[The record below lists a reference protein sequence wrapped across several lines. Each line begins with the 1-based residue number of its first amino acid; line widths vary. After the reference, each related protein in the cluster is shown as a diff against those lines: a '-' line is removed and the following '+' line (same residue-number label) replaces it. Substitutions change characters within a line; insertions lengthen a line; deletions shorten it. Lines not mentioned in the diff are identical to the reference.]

1 MKIPI
6 FHGWDFLLHL
16 LQPIN
21 INMRYKVVALSVIA
35 AVLYSCSSKSSIPT
49 VAVPKEKVLSPELA
63 EGKSLF
69 ENSCGRCHQ
78 LYNAKDY
85 TAEQWKPIVKR
96 MQKQANLDDAQ
107 GLKIYNYLTTN

>member
-1 MKIPI
+1 
-6 FHGWDFLLHL
+6 
-16 LQPIN
+16 
-21 INMRYKVVALSVIA
+21 MRYKVLALPVLA
-35 AVLYSCSSKSSIPT
+35 LVLYSCSSKSSIPT
-49 VAVPKEKVLSPELA
+49 VEVPKEKVLSPELA

-96 MQKQANLDDAQ
+96 MQKEANLDDAQ
-107 GLKIYNYLTTN
+107 GLKIYNYLTMN

>member
-1 MKIPI
+1 MKYK
-6 FHGWDFLLHL
+6 LL
-16 LQPIN
+16 
-21 INMRYKVVALSVIA
+21 ALSVVA

-49 VAVPKEKVLSPELA
+49 AEVPKEKVLSPELA

-96 MQKQANLDDAQ
+96 MQKEASLDDVQ
-107 GLKIYNYLTTN
+107 GLKIYNYLTMN